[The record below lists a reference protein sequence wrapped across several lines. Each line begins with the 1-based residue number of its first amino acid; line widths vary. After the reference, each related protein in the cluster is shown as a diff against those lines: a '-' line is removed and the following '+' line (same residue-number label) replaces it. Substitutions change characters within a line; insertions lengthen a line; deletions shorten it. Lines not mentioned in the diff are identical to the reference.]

1 MKRVNGVGRAKRKMK
16 TGELEDLIARS
27 RNADQEAREALIKAA
42 QNRVYYHCKKIIKN
56 EEDVQD
62 AVQDVLLS
70 MLVNLDS
77 LRKPAAFWGW
87 LNRMTVHMC
96 LNRASKKQRELQHQE
111 LASEMV
117 LENLENL
124 DDREI
129 PDKVLD
135 NKEMRRMV
143 RDLVDDLPEPQRLC
157 ILLHYYDSMSVGEI
171 ARIMETSEG
180 TVKSRLHYARKS
192 IREGVERYAAQSL

>member
-1 MKRVNGVGRAKRKMK
+1 M
-16 TGELEDLIARS
+16 ELEDLIARS

-42 QNRVYYHCKKIIKN
+42 QDRVYYHCKKIIKN
-56 EEDVQD
+56 EEDVRD

-77 LRKPAAFWGW
+77 LRDPAAFWGW
-87 LNRMTVHMC
+87 LNQMTMHMC
-96 LNRASKKQRELQHQE
+96 LNRILKKQRERQHQE
-111 LASEMV
+111 LASEMI
-117 LENLENL
+117 LENL

-135 NKEMRRMV
+135 NKETRRMV

-192 IREGVERYAAQSL
+192 IKKGVKRYAAQGL